1 MYEVPGKNTIKFEI
15 LPPFVCL
22 KTWLFLK
29 EATRQKSFHVFSTSW
44 KLAVDGKLLLRFYEA
59 ASVGCEQHALQPLAL
74 AVVGVNVFRTFARMR
89 ACAQLS
95 FV

>member
-29 EATRQKSFHVFSTSW
+29 KRQLGKSHSLHSLQVEN
-44 KLAVDGKLLLRFYEA
+44 LAVDGKLLLRFHDT
-59 ASVGCEQHALQPLAL
+59 ASVGCEQRVLQPLAQ
-74 AVVGVNVFRTFARMR
+74 AMVA
-89 ACAQLS
+89 
-95 FV
+95 